1 MKKILKEVWAAAM
14 VFGLWMSVV
23 MIAAIIDEAVGYC
36 LTNNDITK
44 IIVQVIIHGCATL
57 LLIFLRLKTITA
69 IGLDIFLMLMMW
81 IITDD
86 GMAHSMGI
94 VMMACLIPV
103 YLINKRRAEC
113 KAELWEVWKG
123 GE

>member
-1 MKKILKEVWAAAM
+1 MKKLLNEIWYATM
-14 VFGLWMSVV
+14 VFCVWMAVF
-23 MIAAIIDEAVGYC
+23 MIAAIIDEAVDCC
-36 LTNNDITK
+36 LTNNDVTK

-57 LLIFLRLKTITA
+57 FLIFLRLKTITA

-103 YLINKRRAEC
+103 YLTNRRRLE
-113 KAELWEVWKG
+113 K
-123 GE
+123 